1 MDEGLLDIAEVAE
14 RSGLAPSA
22 LRFYEK
28 KGLITPA
35 GRNGLRRTYHPD
47 VLERLALITCA
58 RGAGF
63 SVAEVSRFV
72 VARPSDADLRVRMT
86 TKADD
91 LDEQIGRLSRLR
103 DSLRHAAVCD
113 HEPIVDC
120 PDFKRAVGNV
130 PQVAAPQATT
140 PRTTAP
146 QATAP
151 PAAAPRATTPQAA
164 EPQAAGRQTAGRQA
178 AGRQTTGRQR

>member
-1 MDEGLLDIAEVAE
+1 VEATLLDIAEVAE
-14 RSGLAPSA
+14 HFGLAPSA

-28 KGLITPA
+28 TGLIAAA

-58 RGAGF
+58 RSAGF
-63 SVAEVSRFV
+63 SIAEIERFLA
-72 VARPSDADLRVRMT
+72 ARPSDVDLRSRMA
-86 TKADD
+86 TKAHD
-91 LDEQIGRLSRLR
+91 LDEQIGRLTRLR

-130 PQVAAPQATT
+130 AAPALT
-140 PRTTAP
+140 P
-146 QATAP
+146 
-151 PAAAPRATTPQAA
+151 
-164 EPQAAGRQTAGRQA
+164 GRSCS
-178 AGRQTTGRQR
+178 

>member
-1 MDEGLLDIAEVAE
+1 MEASLLDIAEVAE
-14 RSGLAPSA
+14 HFGLAPSA

-28 KGLITPA
+28 KGLIAAA

-58 RGAGF
+58 RSAGF
-63 SVAEVSRFV
+63 SIAEIERFLA
-72 VARPSDADLRVRMT
+72 ARPSDVDLRSRMA
-86 TKADD
+86 TKAHD
-91 LDEQIGRLSRLR
+91 LDEQIGRLTRLR

-130 PQVAAPQATT
+130 AAPAL
-140 PRTTAP
+140 AP
-146 QATAP
+146 
-151 PAAAPRATTPQAA
+151 
-164 EPQAAGRQTAGRQA
+164 GRSCS
-178 AGRQTTGRQR
+178 